1 MVSNMKEFSLTKKV
15 LGAVTIFV
23 AGYAIGAMIAHAT
36 KREPQAPLG
45 PSAQSPVQAP
55 MPKMI

>member
-1 MVSNMKEFSLTKKV
+1 MKDFSLTKKV

-23 AGYAIGAMIAHAT
+23 AGYAIGAVIANAT